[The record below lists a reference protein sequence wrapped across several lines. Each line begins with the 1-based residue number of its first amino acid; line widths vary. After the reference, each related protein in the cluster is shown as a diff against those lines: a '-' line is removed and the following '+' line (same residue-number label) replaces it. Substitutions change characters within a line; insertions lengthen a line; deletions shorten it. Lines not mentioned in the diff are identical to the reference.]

1 MMNLF
6 LFCDD
11 EVQMSDIDTT
21 PMAIHVKCSSCQKV
35 EEVKII
41 GEDLGDYTLNDDGTY
56 TSLYDCAVCIGSD

>member
-1 MMNLF
+1 MMN

-21 PMAIHVKCSSCQKV
+21 PMAIHVKCSSCKKV
-35 EEVKII
+35 EAAKII

-56 TSLYDCAVCIGSD
+56 TSLYGDCAACIGSD